1 MSIEITKSIQ
11 VKHIKYISYHFFSL
25 ILSQFAQ
32 LEGKT
37 QCAFTFVTI

>member
-11 VKHIKYISYHFFSL
+11 VKHIKYISYFFSL